1 MGIHDS
7 ASHQLNKA
15 FFALSDATR
24 RAILL
29 RLSEGPATVSE
40 LMDPFDLTQPTV
52 SKHLKVLEQ
61 AGLIET
67 ARDAQKRPRKLA
79 PLAIKDLTDWLDLF
93 RRQWEGRLNNL
104 EAHLDKM
111 KQQEK

>member
-1 MGIHDS
+1 MRWP
-7 ASHQLNKA
+7 
-15 FFALSDATR
+15 LSDPTR

-40 LMDPFDLTQPTV
+40 LMDPFALTQPTI
-52 SKHLKVLEQ
+52 SKHLRVLEQ

-79 PLAIKDLTDWLDLF
+79 PLAMKDLADWLELF

-104 EAHLDKM
+104 EAHLEQM

>member
-1 MGIHDS
+1 MYDPT
-7 ASHQLNKA
+7 SHRLDKA
-15 FFALSDATR
+15 FFALSDPTR

-40 LMDPFDLTQPTV
+40 LMDPFDLTQPTI
-52 SKHLKVLEQ
+52 SKHLRVLEQ
-61 AGLIET
+61 AGLIAT
-67 ARDAQKRPRKLA
+67 ARQAQKRPRKLA
-79 PLAIKDLTDWLDLF
+79 PLAIKDLADWLELF

>member
-1 MGIHDS
+1 MEMYSQTSQHLDE
-7 ASHQLNKA
+7 A
-15 FFALSDATR
+15 FFALSDPTR

-40 LMDPFDLTQPTV
+40 LTDPFDLTQPTI
-52 SKHLKVLEQ
+52 SKHLRVLEQ

-67 ARDAQKRPRKLA
+67 AREAQKRPRKLA
-79 PLAIKDLTDWLDLF
+79 PLAIKGLADWLELF

-104 EAHLDKM
+104 EAHLEKM
-111 KQQEK
+111 SQQEK

>member
-1 MGIHDS
+1 MGMHRP
-7 ASHQLNKA
+7 ASQHLDKA
-15 FFALSDATR
+15 FFALSDPTR

-40 LMDPFDLTQPTV
+40 LMHPFDLTQPTI
-52 SKHLKVLEQ
+52 SKHLRVLEQ

-67 ARDAQKRPRKLA
+67 AREAQKRPRKLA
-79 PLAIKDLTDWLDLF
+79 PLAMKDLADWLELF